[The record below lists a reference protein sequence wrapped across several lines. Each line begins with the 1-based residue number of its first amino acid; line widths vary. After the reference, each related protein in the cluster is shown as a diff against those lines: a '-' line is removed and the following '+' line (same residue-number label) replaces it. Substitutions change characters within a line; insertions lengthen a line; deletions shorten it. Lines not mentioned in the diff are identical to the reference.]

1 MSPAGPVGSFA
12 PRTRATDNIPQ
23 GYMVDSAN
31 DIQRPWKRMRLK
43 APQDSPR
50 WLERPP
56 LDDFREALAFN
67 EEIVYSS
74 ACSIAGIPL
83 REFRRRCRNEVTDA
97 ARFYAEELGWQAEL
111 PADAVDRP
119 WFVTGHQPVLAHP
132 GVWSKNFVAH
142 GMARQ
147 TAGVSLNLIVDND
160 LLASTKISVPARQD
174 DRLVLQNIPFAE
186 ELSRTPWEE
195 VEISSEDSS
204 ADMFAQFGARVCEAM
219 QPWQIEPLMTRYWPA
234 VIDRL
239 PRTRR
244 LSDLFSAGRHEIEMR
259 WGVNNLEL
267 PISRM
272 CQLPTCLQFI
282 GHMLHHAREFAEIH
296 NQVLAEYRRLYR
308 IRSSTHPVPALE
320 VGDGRCEAPFWI
332 WKAGERQR
340 RRLFVQQRDG
350 ELALSDGRE
359 TIATLPA
366 SENFHSSSAVMLE
379 HLQELASRDY
389 RLRTRALTTTLFAR
403 LGVADLF
410 IHGIGGAQ
418 YDEMTDR
425 IINRFFGI
433 RAPRFLTVTSTLH
446 LPLEAMLGT
455 ESRIG
460 HDEPGKLA
468 HQLRDLRYNPDRHLA
483 DIHDARDAS
492 VAALIAEKRELAR
505 QQREVDSLTG
515 QTAAQRRQ
523 RRAANHRRYRRLHD
537 INELLLPYIATQKH
551 DVETVFQHLD
561 RRLRNQRIRYNREYS
576 VWLYPE
582 EELHRFYARFL
593 PGLNAEIP

>member
-1 MSPAGPVGSFA
+1 
-12 PRTRATDNIPQ
+12 
-23 GYMVDSAN
+23 MVDSAN
-31 DIQRPWKRMRLK
+31 YIQRPWKRMRLK

-97 ARFYAEELGWQAEL
+97 ARFYAEELGWQAKL

-259 WGVNNLEL
+259 WGANNLEL

-350 ELALSDGRE
+350 AVTLSDGRE
-359 TIATLPA
+359 TIAILPPSDA
-366 SENFHSSSAVMLE
+366 TAANSAATVE
-379 HLQELASRDY
+379 SLQEIACRGY

-403 LGVADLF
+403 LAIGDLF
-410 IHGIGGAQ
+410 VHGIGGAQ

-433 RAPRFLTVTSTLH
+433 PAPQFVTVTSTLH
-446 LPLEAMLGT
+446 LPLEPILGS
-455 ESRIG
+455 ERRIS
-460 HDEPGKLA
+460 PGERGELA
-468 HQLRDLRYNPDRHLA
+468 RKLRDLEYNPDRYLL
-483 DIHDARDAS
+483 DSRDAK
-492 VAALIAEKRELAR
+492 VAALIAEKRDLCRR
-505 QQREVDSLTG
+505 QNEVDALSREPTS
-515 QTAAQRRQ
+515 QRRR
-523 RRAANHRRYRRLHD
+523 RRAGNHHRC
-537 INELLLPYIATQKH
+537 
-551 DVETVFQHLD
+551 
-561 RRLRNQRIRYNREYS
+561 RRLREINAQLAPLVGAWKAELDDAARDLDRCARDQHIRFHREFA

-582 EELHRFYARFL
+582 AELRQFYGRFL
-593 PGLNAEIP
+593 PEPS